1 MVLSTLSGFLT
12 LLLEARTPAAE
23 MCMYMKPS
31 AEMDGLLPVSR
42 LGGASQVSH
51 CSRCCLPRFQRD
63 IFVGKRTREV
73 CGRPVTCLGQHE
85 LPRLAAHLPGGA
97 EACSQCSYSQ
107 CTHKIDQW
115 PMQQEGSLYVLL
127 IPTGLSDVLDCAG

>member
-12 LLLEARTPAAE
+12 LLLEARTPVAE

-51 CSRCCLPRFQRD
+51 CSRCCLTRFQRTSLWERELGRCVAGQSPVLGSMSFQD
-63 IFVGKRTREV
+63 WQLISLVGQR
-73 CGRPVTCLGQHE
+73 
-85 LPRLAAHLPGGA
+85 
-97 EACSQCSYSQ
+97 
-107 CTHKIDQW
+107 
-115 PMQQEGSLYVLL
+115 L
-127 IPTGLSDVLDCAG
+127 IPSAPTHNAPTR